1 MKTKIKL
8 ILKGGLIATAV
19 MTMFMLVAPLMG
31 MPKMLIG
38 NSLAGFMHIPVFF
51 GWIAHF
57 MIGTTLAAFYV
68 LFFKPLFHS
77 GNALKGL
84 LFAIIPFVMAQ
95 AVMMPI
101 MGGGFFS
108 IQSSSPIVMVMG
120 SLAGHIVYG
129 IILGLTTRTEYETEK
144 SHQCAVN

>member
-1 MKTKIKL
+1 MKITIKL

-38 NSLAGFMHIPVFF
+38 NSLAAFMHIPVFL
-51 GWIAHF
+51 GWVAHF

-68 LFFKPLFHS
+68 LFFKALFHP

-84 LFAIIPFVMAQ
+84 LFALIPFVMAQ

-108 IQSSSPIVMVMG
+108 SQLPSPISIVMG

-129 IILGLTTRTEYETEK
+129 IVLGLTTKTENEVEK
-144 SHQCAVN
+144 SHECAIN